1 MLRRLLVK
9 ISRYVG
15 AAGKADSAGAV
26 LLTVRRAV
34 LCLLRNYASVCL
46 LWQLLDLLSYAP
58 PEKRYA
64 LTAGAVTFLAVMIF
78 LVAGLDQLAPGQGTH
93 DTISCQPVGL
103 LECQH
108 CCVSLA
114 SKDAVHAAAGIPLG
128 VEQLLELTHGITAGA
143 GAEHGLGRD
152 GRHVHG
158 RGVIELRPSELA
170 HDTVHAK
177 AISLLEGS
185 HRRIGLGSE
194 DAVHV
199 AGIEALGIQ
208 LLLQRLDSVA
218 GAAPIHHGHIGYHGG
233 VVAAAAGGGGLAP
246 QLDGAVDGLIVGAVG
261 GGKDPLVELV
271 GLHSGGVGQSR
282 TCIIHPLDRAGYGE
296 GAAGGGQRRVTQLLA
311 AGGDLGVGRL
321 AGGGCLLDGEGVGL
335 VGCGAV
341 RPSGGGLILQRHGDG
356 VVTGVGLGIAGH
368 GVVRGIGNAV
378 GLGVSVIGEHRGVG
392 GGDGHLLGNN
402 GQGGRGD
409 AEVDAI
415 LVGGGH
421 GVGADALDID
431 GGRLIDVDVGAVS
444 DVVVGT
450 LDQRL
455 GAVHHHGSRLLGRA
469 GIHIGAGDGLEHVA
483 DALGLNFEV
492 GVTRVD
498 VGGRFAED
506 IHHILAR
513 VGGGRGAAVS
523 RHGGHRAA
531 A

>member
-9 ISRYVG
+9 ISRYMG
-15 AAGKADSAGAV
+15 AAGKADSAGTV

-34 LCLLRNYASVCL
+34 LCLLRDYASVCL

-64 LTAGAVTFLAVMIF
+64 LTAGAVTFLAVMIL

-93 DTISCQPVGL
+93 DTISRQTVGL

-114 SKDAVHAAAGIPLG
+114 SKDAVHA
-128 VEQLLELTHGITAGA
+128 
-143 GAEHGLGRD
+143 
-152 GRHVHG
+152 
-158 RGVIELRPSELA
+158 
-170 HDTVHAK
+170 
-177 AISLLEGS
+177 
-185 HRRIGLGSE
+185 
-194 DAVHV
+194 

-246 QLDGAVDGLIVGAVG
+246 QLDGAVDGLIVGAVA

-271 GLHSGGVGQSR
+271 GLHSGGVGQIR
-282 TCIIHPLDRAGYGE
+282 TRRIIHPLDCAGDGE

-311 AGGDLGVGRL
+311 AGGDLGVGRF
-321 AGGGCLLDGEGVGL
+321 AGGGRLLDGEGVGL
-335 VGCGAV
+335 VGRGAV

-356 VVTGVGLGIAGH
+356 VVTGVGLAIAGH
-368 GVVRGIGNAV
+368 GVVHVQPALLVVAVRREDAGNV
-378 GLGVSVIGEHRGVG
+378 NGLGLDLEVA
-392 GGDGHLLGNN
+392 
-402 GQGGRGD
+402 
-409 AEVDAI
+409 AEGTRVVVDAI
-415 LVGGGH
+415 
-421 GVGADALDID
+421 DID

-444 DVVVGT
+444 DGVVGT

-455 GAVHHHGSRLLGRA
+455 CAVHHHGSRLLGRA

-513 VGGGRGAAVS
+513 VGGGRGAALS